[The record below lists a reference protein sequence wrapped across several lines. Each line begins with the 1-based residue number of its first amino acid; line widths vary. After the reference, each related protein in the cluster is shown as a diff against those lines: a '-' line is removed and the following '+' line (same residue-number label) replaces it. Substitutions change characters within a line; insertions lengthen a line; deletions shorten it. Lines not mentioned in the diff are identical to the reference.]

1 MLSLGFGGF
10 YSGCSPV
17 GLRRGIWDAEIQCSN
32 HCTPT
37 MICENCGKEHDGY
50 YGSGRFCCA
59 SCRASFTNK
68 QRGKHS
74 EETKQKITKSINNK
88 LLSGTYHP
96 NNQYTN
102 NSDVYI
108 KTTVVELVDN
118 KFITNP
124 NNYKIQNKSVNKLHI
139 VKHICPIC
147 NTEYYGYITKYG
159 NISFSFCSE
168 ICAKQSAKSIL
179 SDKVK
184 KRIIEGT
191 FSGWKSR
198 NIISYPEKFWIK
210 VLNNNHIDFI
220 KEYHLD
226 NKYFLDFYIEKNGIY
241 IDLEIDGK
249 QHKYEDRLIHDKI
262 RDEYVSSK
270 NILVYRIDWNE
281 IKSIDGSLLMKE
293 KIDNFLNWYNEL

>member
-1 MLSLGFGGF
+1 
-10 YSGCSPV
+10 
-17 GLRRGIWDAEIQCSN
+17 
-32 HCTPT
+32 
-37 MICENCGKEHDGY
+37 MICENCGKEHDGS
-50 YGSGRFCCA
+50 YGSGRFCCS

-74 EETKQKITKSINNK
+74 EETKQKIAKGINNK

-102 NSDVYI
+102 NSDLYI
-108 KTTVVELVDN
+108 RTTVVELVDN

-168 ICAKQSAKSIL
+168 ICAKQSTKSIL
-179 SDKVK
+179 SDKAK

-198 NIISYPEKFWIK
+198 NIISYPEKFWID

-226 NKYFLDFYIEKNGIY
+226 NKYFLDFYIVKNGIY

-249 QHKYEDRLIHDKI
+249 QHKYEDRIIHDKI

-281 IKSIDGSLLMKE
+281 IKSIDGSLIMKE
-293 KIDNFLNWYNEL
+293 KIDRFLNWYNNL